1 MVIESNLK
9 CGKYT
14 EKDIIR
20 IYNRDQQTFY
30 VDSGVYPIDLYTSY
44 APKNKMPIEE
54 FLKPQRRFKHLF
66 KPGNEDLIAAF
77 QAEVDKRWE
86 ELQEKCN

>member
-44 APKNKMPIEE
+44 APKNNRKIIVMI
-54 FLKPQRRFKHLF
+54 FNRNDTKDVYQNWMNYTSNNVN
-66 KPGNEDLIAAF
+66 GGD
-77 QAEVDKRWE
+77 
-86 ELQEKCN
+86 

>member
-44 APKNKMPIEE
+44 APKNNRKIIVMI
-54 FLKPQRRFKHLF
+54 FNRNDTKNVYQNWMSYTSNNVN
-66 KPGNEDLIAAF
+66 GGD
-77 QAEVDKRWE
+77 
-86 ELQEKCN
+86 

>member
-1 MVIESNLK
+1 MVIVSNLK

-44 APKNKMPIEE
+44 APKNNRKIIVMI
-54 FLKPQRRFKHLF
+54 FNRNDTKDVYQNWMSYTSNNAN
-66 KPGNEDLIAAF
+66 GGD
-77 QAEVDKRWE
+77 
-86 ELQEKCN
+86 

>member
-30 VDSGVYPIDLYTSY
+30 VDLGVYPIDLYTSY
-44 APKNKMPIEE
+44 APKNNRKIIVMI
-54 FLKPQRRFKHLF
+54 FNRNDTKNVYQNWMSYTSNNVN
-66 KPGNEDLIAAF
+66 GGD
-77 QAEVDKRWE
+77 
-86 ELQEKCN
+86 

>member
-20 IYNRDQQTFY
+20 IYHRDQQTFY

-44 APKNKMPIEE
+44 APKNDRKIIVMIVNRNDTKEVYQ
-54 FLKPQRRFKHLF
+54 KWR
-66 KPGNEDLIAAF
+66 NY
-77 QAEVDKRWE
+77 QAEQIIENSQKNNEVD
-86 ELQEKCN
+86 

>member
-44 APKNKMPIEE
+44 APKNSRKIIVMI
-54 FLKPQRRFKHLF
+54 FNRNDTKDVYQNWMSYTSNNVN
-66 KPGNEDLIAAF
+66 GGD
-77 QAEVDKRWE
+77 
-86 ELQEKCN
+86 